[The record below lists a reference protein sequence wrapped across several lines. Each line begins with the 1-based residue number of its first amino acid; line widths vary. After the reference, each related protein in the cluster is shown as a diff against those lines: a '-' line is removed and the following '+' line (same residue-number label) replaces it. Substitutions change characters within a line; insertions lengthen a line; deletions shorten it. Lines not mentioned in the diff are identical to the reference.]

1 MAIKSFKDWS
11 FHTVERYEAVKDEE
25 LCEWIWKDFQTHC
38 EGKAARST
46 RTRESAARARA
57 AQPHGSLPA
66 RDVPPESGRETIA

>member
-38 EGKAARST
+38 EGKAARSM
-46 RTRESAARARA
+46 RTRVSAARARRSTA
-57 AQPHGSLPA
+57 PRQPACPGCPA
-66 RDVPPESGRETIA
+66 